1 MSNEYTIVLNITETN
16 GAVAID
22 QSAELGIGESDAS
35 FIAHELYAA
44 IEREVCR
51 VKSRAVEIC
60 AEYAKAS
67 KTIH

>member
-1 MSNEYTIVLNITETN
+1 MAGEYTIVLNIIETD
-16 GAVAID
+16 GTVSID
-22 QSAELGIGESDAS
+22 QLAELGIGESDAS

-44 IEREVCR
+44 IEREVAR
-51 VKSRAVEIC
+51 VKSRVVEIC